1 MEYRSHCYMKNDCLC
16 GYAKNNTQNCYQKEC
31 SSYINREIKCAQIEF
46 EHDIKTAQERY
57 LKRIN
62 KVLKKE

>member
-1 MEYRSHCYMKNDCLC
+1 MEYRSPCYMKNDCLC
-16 GYAKNNTQNCYQKEC
+16 GYATNNTKNCNQKEC
-31 SSYINREIKCAQIEF
+31 SNYINREIKCAQKEF

-62 KVLKKE
+62 KVLRKE